1 MDRLRS
7 EKAPLFNL
15 SAPAFIF
22 TVIFCSANV
31 KALPAFC
38 IFAAASDYCPCKP
51 LITSLFSRSGH
62 SVASYNNAA
71 RRV

>member
-1 MDRLRS
+1 MDGLMS

-22 TVIFCSANV
+22 AVIFCSANV
-31 KALPAFC
+31 KALPALR
-38 IFAAASDYCPCKP
+38 ILAAASDYSQCKP

-62 SVASYNNAA
+62 SVAS
-71 RRV
+71 